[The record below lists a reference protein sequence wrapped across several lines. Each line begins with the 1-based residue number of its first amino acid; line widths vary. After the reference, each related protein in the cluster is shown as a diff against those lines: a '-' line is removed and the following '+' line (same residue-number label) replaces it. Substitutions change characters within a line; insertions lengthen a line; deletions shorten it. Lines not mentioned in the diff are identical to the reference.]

1 MMTDPRRSVLGLALA
16 LPMVILISGCIS
28 NPSPTVA
35 PSSSSAPSAARDC
48 GVVDVP
54 LCDSAAAAALT
65 AVFPQPGQLV
75 SAWHVGPTRV
85 KVCDGVIE
93 PEYDVL
99 VQLTNPDAVLI
110 VTVGNLPD
118 GRVAACT
125 Y

>member
-16 LPMVILISGCIS
+16 LPMVILVWERIS